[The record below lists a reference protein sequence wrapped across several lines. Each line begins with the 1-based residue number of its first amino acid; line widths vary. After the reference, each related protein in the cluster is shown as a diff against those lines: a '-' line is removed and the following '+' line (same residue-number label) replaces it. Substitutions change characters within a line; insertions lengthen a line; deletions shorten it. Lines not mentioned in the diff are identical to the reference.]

1 MASPHLSP
9 LNVLSVPGVDF
20 RGVLLLRVVRFVFV
34 VCPDRLRAS
43 SDGPSARA
51 SDVGV
56 PRPSSVWH
64 LDGVCFD
71 RAQKLSVVG

>member
-1 MASPHLSP
+1 ML
-9 LNVLSVPGVDF
+9 LSVPGLVF
-20 RGVLLLRVVRFVFV
+20 RGILLLRVVCGVFV

-43 SDGPSARA
+43 SDEPSARA

-71 RAQKLSVVG
+71 RAQKLWVVG